1 MSGHLANEIIFRQLI
16 HANLAH
22 IHTMRACGICHVW
35 DTAARIDIIRS
46 SVWHVI
52 MSAHLLF
59 RSSFL
64 QVSLEI
70 TGRQLRSRAP
80 GARIRRRR
88 RHDSSS
94 SARYW
99 DTHTHTHSSGTKSR
113 WMMLQT
119 GKRHAFRWMDG
130 TGYARLISH
139 WHAFRCTA
147 RDSIWYLWLWP
158 AGARTQENIAVIWW
172 KV

>member
-1 MSGHLANEIIFRQLI
+1 MQTSPISTQCA
-16 HANLAH
+16 
-22 IHTMRACGICHVW
+22 RAVYAIW

-88 RHDSSS
+88 RHDSRS

-99 DTHTHTHSSGTKSR
+99 DTHTHTHTHTHTQQRDKEPLDDATDR
-113 WMMLQT
+113 EETRLQ
-119 GKRHAFRWMDG
+119 MDG
-130 TGYARLISH
+130 WHWICEINLSLTRVQMHSTRLNMISVIMTRRRSH
-139 WHAFRCTA
+139 SGKYR
-147 RDSIWYLWLWP
+147 RYLVESIIVRL
-158 AGARTQENIAVIWW
+158 
-172 KV
+172 